1 MDGGSDARR
10 AAGER
15 CLRGGQPESAAE
27 HFRAALRTD
36 PHDRELLKLLADAL
50 RTGGKPLQAC
60 QVYEQMIRLGQAT
73 GEVWLALGDC
83 LFELCEF
90 AQSLGAFEHSIKLQP
105 HSPEAHHNHARA
117 LYRLGEVDAAVRELR
132 KADRLGHQ
140 IEPILSLATII
151 PGAPR
156 AKQREILA
164 VRQQAA
170 ARLAAAEPQPA
181 WQRPPRQN
189 HGGPIRV
196 AYLSAYFDSANYMK
210 PVWAIVNHHDRQQF
224 ELHLLSDTDS
234 SAAEMPGYRRHPGD
248 QLHRTSRL
256 SNHELAGLV
265 RSLGIDIL
273 VDLNAYSTPARLGLF
288 VSPAAPVVV
297 GWFNA
302 YATYGMPGIDGII
315 GDDAVVSGSDERQ
328 FSERVIRLPLS
339 YLTFT
344 VEHEAPP
351 VAPAPCLKGSHFTF
365 GSLVAQYKI
374 TPPTI
379 AAWSKILRG
388 APGSRLLLANR
399 ALGSAENCAWLAG
412 RFKHHGI
419 DPERLTLL
427 PPAPHYQY
435 LKYYDRIALALDA
448 FPYNGGTTTME
459 ALWQGV
465 PVLAFDGDRWASRT
479 SQTLLRRTHLG
490 EFLSPSRRAMIR
502 NAIRLARD
510 PATPSLLARIRQ
522 QMRDHLRRSSACD
535 AATAAGA
542 IEQVYHQ
549 LIRGSPASS

>member
-105 HSPEAHHNHARA
+105 HSPEAHHNHAPA
-117 LYRLGEVDAAVRELR
+117 LYRIREVDAAVRELR

-234 SAAEMPGYRRHPGD
+234 SAAEMAGYRRH
-248 QLHRTSRL
+248 
-256 SNHELAGLV
+256 LAQHCG
-265 RSLGIDIL
+265 
-273 VDLNAYSTPARLGLF
+273 
-288 VSPAAPVVV
+288 
-297 GWFNA
+297 
-302 YATYGMPGIDGII
+302 
-315 GDDAVVSGSDERQ
+315 
-328 FSERVIRLPLS
+328 
-339 YLTFT
+339 
-344 VEHEAPP
+344 
-351 VAPAPCLKGSHFTF
+351 
-365 GSLVAQYKI
+365 
-374 TPPTI
+374 
-379 AAWSKILRG
+379 
-388 APGSRLLLANR
+388 
-399 ALGSAENCAWLAG
+399 
-412 RFKHHGI
+412 
-419 DPERLTLL
+419 
-427 PPAPHYQY
+427 
-435 LKYYDRIALALDA
+435 
-448 FPYNGGTTTME
+448 
-459 ALWQGV
+459 
-465 PVLAFDGDRWASRT
+465 
-479 SQTLLRRTHLG
+479 
-490 EFLSPSRRAMIR
+490 
-502 NAIRLARD
+502 
-510 PATPSLLARIRQ
+510 
-522 QMRDHLRRSSACD
+522 
-535 AATAAGA
+535 
-542 IEQVYHQ
+542 
-549 LIRGSPASS
+549 